1 LFAREIS
8 SNVVMLY
15 GPIAQVVRALH

>member
-1 LFAREIS
+1 
-8 SNVVMLY
+8 VMLY